1 MEFIKTL
8 WSGEKGLFKP
18 DGLTPM
24 QKITLRF
31 VVVALVFYGIVV
43 IEGMLMRIYEIE
55 PVLLTGKDLQER
67 CC

>member
-1 MEFIKTL
+1 
-8 WSGEKGLFKP
+8 
-18 DGLTPM
+18 
-24 QKITLRF
+24 
-31 VVVALVFYGIVV
+31 VVALVFYGIVV